1 MYLIVNKI
9 LQIVIA
15 DYGTNP
21 SIRGYYEEI
30 SNHFFYGFF
39 WLFSP

>member
-15 DYGTNP
+15 GYGTKSKP
-21 SIRGYYEEI
+21 QAWGKWKVLG
-30 SNHFFYGFF
+30 GF
-39 WLFSP
+39 